1 MIKLTGG
8 DKLDLGVLSKSL
20 PQSTAGGICLQ
31 GHHNKLTKR
40 SSVQKFVAGI
50 KYTQLHVPVAN
61 QLKYYLCSLI

>member
-40 SSVQKFVAGI
+40 SSVQKIVAGI
-50 KYTQLHVPVAN
+50 RYTLLHVPVAN
-61 QLKYYLCSLI
+61 QRSSTN